1 MVKFLVEVRKSLYV
15 AKDHYSYALQTSA
28 VVVALIIMLGFGCRV
43 HGQQVPGPMNITRDE
58 GWTDEPVECPFQA
71 PIWAINSTLF
81 EPLALMPPL
90 IPTTTG
96 ITIKVVERSL
106 NNTTFQCFSP
116 NGTELDVHKSQV
128 GTLSVIKK
136 GMAF

>member
-1 MVKFLVEVRKSLYV
+1 M
-15 AKDHYSYALQTSA
+15 
-28 VVVALIIMLGFGCRV
+28 

-81 EPLALMPPL
+81 EPLALMSPL
-90 IPTTTG
+90 IPTTSG
-96 ITIKVVERSL
+96 LTIEVVERSL
-106 NNTTFQCFSP
+106 NNTTFQCFSL

-136 GMAF
+136 GMIIKIIIIILLIELDVKITRWLSSSQFGACRTNSS